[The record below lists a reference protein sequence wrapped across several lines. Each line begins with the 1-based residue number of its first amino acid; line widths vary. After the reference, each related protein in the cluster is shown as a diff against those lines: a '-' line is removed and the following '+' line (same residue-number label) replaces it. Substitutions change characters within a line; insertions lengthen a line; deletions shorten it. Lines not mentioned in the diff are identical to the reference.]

1 MQLLKII
8 SAAAISLLT
17 LISPIKGLILLIG
30 MSVVLDTLF
39 AIYTTIKLNGWRS
52 YQSTKLFNIVVKS
65 FFYMGSIILTYFI
78 DTHILEQN
86 LIMGIP
92 LFASKTITLFWVYI
106 EVKSIDE
113 TSQKHGNEPFY
124 VIVKKLMSKAKDI
137 KKDINEIQE

>member
-1 MQLLKII
+1 MQLFKII

-39 AIYTTIKLNGWRS
+39 AIYTSIKLNGWRS
-52 YQSTKLFNIVVKS
+52 YQSTKLFNIVVKT
-65 FFYMGSIILTYFI
+65 FFYMGSIILAYVI

-86 LIMGIP
+86 LIMGIH

-124 VIVKKLMSKAKDI
+124 VIVKKLMSRAKDI

>member
-1 MQLLKII
+1 
-8 SAAAISLLT
+8 
-17 LISPIKGLILLIG
+17 
-30 MSVVLDTLF
+30 
-39 AIYTTIKLNGWRS
+39 
-52 YQSTKLFNIVVKS
+52 
-65 FFYMGSIILTYFI
+65 MGSIILTYFI

-137 KKDINEIQE
+137 KKDINEIKE

>member
-1 MQLLKII
+1 MQLFKII

-39 AIYTTIKLNGWRS
+39 AIYTSIKLNGWRS

-65 FFYMGSIILTYFI
+65 FFYMGSIILAYVI
-78 DTHILEQN
+78 DTHIINAN
-86 LIMGIP
+86 LIFGIP
-92 LFASKTITLFWVYI
+92 LITSKAITLFWVYI

>member
-30 MSVVLDTLF
+30 ISVVLDTLF
-39 AIYTTIKLNGWRS
+39 AIYTSIKLNGWRS

-65 FFYMGSIILTYFI
+65 FFYMGSIILAYVI
-78 DTHILEQN
+78 DTHIINAN
-86 LIMGIP
+86 LIFGIP
-92 LFASKTITLFWVYI
+92 LITSKAITLFWVYI

-124 VIVKKLMSKAKDI
+124 IIVKKLMSKAKDI

>member
-1 MQLLKII
+1 MQLFKII

-39 AIYTTIKLNGWRS
+39 AIYTSIKLNGWRS
-52 YQSTKLFNIVVKS
+52 YQSTKLFNIVVKT

-124 VIVKKLMSKAKDI
+124 VIVKKLMSRAKDI
-137 KKDINEIQE
+137 KKDINEMQE

>member
-1 MQLLKII
+1 MQLFKII

-30 MSVVLDTLF
+30 ISVVLDTLF
-39 AIYTTIKLNGWRS
+39 AIYTSIKLNGWRS

-124 VIVKKLMSKAKDI
+124 VIVKNLMSKAKDI
-137 KKDINEIQE
+137 KKDINEINE